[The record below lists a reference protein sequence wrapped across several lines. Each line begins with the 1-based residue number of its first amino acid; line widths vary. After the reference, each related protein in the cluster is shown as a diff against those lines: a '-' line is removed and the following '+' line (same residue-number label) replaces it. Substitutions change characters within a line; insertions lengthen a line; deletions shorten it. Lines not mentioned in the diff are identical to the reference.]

1 MGRHGENIRKRSDGR
16 WEARYMAYN
25 EEKGKKICHSIYGH
39 TYEEVKKKRT
49 DALFRDGRESAAND
63 MFDQK
68 NAVFSGITFG
78 AAAEEWLATVKSR
91 QKQSTYE
98 KYGFIYHSRLKEAIG
113 NIPLGMITEKLIK
126 QKLPFDKTASGS
138 IQKSI
143 FCVLNGILQY
153 ASERYDTEL
162 PKIKRNAAAIYAN
175 KAEAF
180 TKSEQASL
188 LSVLYANM
196 DRFSL
201 AVLLCLFTGL
211 RLGELCGLKWS
222 DIDFANKTL
231 TVRRTVQRLYVES
244 SAAKTALVEATP
256 KSGNSKREI
265 PLQDAITGLLT
276 GYRNGK
282 DYVFGGD
289 KPLDPR
295 TLQNHYKMIL
305 KEAGVAYKN
314 FHMLR
319 HTYATNSIEGGTDV
333 KSLSEMLGH
342 SSVKIT
348 LNYYVHPSM
357 DAKRRYA
364 DSLCAFYVRLHGQ
377 VLGRGD

>member
-39 TYEEVKKKRT
+39 TYEEVKKKRM
-49 DALFRDGRESAAND
+49 DALFRDGSESAAKN

-68 NAVFSGITFG
+68 NAAFSGITFG
-78 AAAEEWLATVKSR
+78 AAAEEWLAAVKSR

-98 KYGFIYHSRLKEAIG
+98 KYGFIYRSRLKEAIG
-113 NIPLGMITEKLIK
+113 NMPLGMITEKLIK
-126 QKLPFDKTASGS
+126 QNLQFDQTASGS

-162 PKIKRNAAAIYAN
+162 PKIKRNAAAVHAN

-211 RLGELCGLKWS
+211 RLGEM
-222 DIDFANKTL
+222 
-231 TVRRTVQRLYVES
+231 VR
-244 SAAKTALVEATP
+244 
-256 KSGNSKREI
+256 
-265 PLQDAITGLLT
+265 
-276 GYRNGK
+276 
-282 DYVFGGD
+282 
-289 KPLDPR
+289 
-295 TLQNHYKMIL
+295 H
-305 KEAGVAYKN
+305 
-314 FHMLR
+314 
-319 HTYATNSIEGGTDV
+319 
-333 KSLSEMLGH
+333 
-342 SSVKIT
+342 
-348 LNYYVHPSM
+348 
-357 DAKRRYA
+357 
-364 DSLCAFYVRLHGQ
+364 
-377 VLGRGD
+377 